1 MSDGTVLVTG
11 AAGLVGAEVCARM
24 ARQGRRVLA
33 MVHSKPEIRTVDG
46 PLHATRVRVVNGDVT
61 APGLGLDPTD
71 PLVRRIDTVVHCAA
85 TTNFSEPDDVY
96 RRLNIGGTENAV
108 AFAQR
113 ASARLV
119 HVSTAYVCGKLDE
132 LAGPGATF
140 LESELDRGQRFNNGY
155 EASKLQAERIVRDA
169 ERGGLPV
176 AIVRPGIVCGHSEDG
191 RITDR
196 RNLYLV
202 LKLITEGKLR
212 TLPGRYGAT
221 LALAPVDMVA
231 DVIAHVVADGISGRT
246 FHAVGRD
253 ALSLRDVSDV
263 ISEYPC
269 FDINRFV
276 PPAGFDP
283 DELDRRERAYF
294 DRVARDYT
302 DYFVRTVRFD
312 TTATRELLAAHD
324 AALPASGRELLRAIF
339 DDCLRVGFLADGL
352 RSVDE
357 AVASV
362 AAGASGGHR

>member
-1 MSDGTVLVTG
+1 MSDGAVLVTG
-11 AAGLVGAEVCARM
+11 AAGLVGAEVCARL

-33 MVHSKPEIRTVDG
+33 MVHSTSEIRTVDG
-46 PLHATRVRVVNGDVT
+46 PLHAARVRVVSGDVT
-61 APGLGLDPTD
+61 AAGLGLDPTD
-71 PLVRRIDTVVHCAA
+71 PLVREIDTVVHCAA
-85 TTNFSEPDDVY
+85 TTNFSEPDEVY

-119 HVSTAYVCGKLDE
+119 HVSTAYVCGKFDE

-140 LESELDRGQRFNNGY
+140 RESDLDLGQEFNNGY

-169 ERGGLPV
+169 ETGGLPV
-176 AIVRPGIVCGHSEDG
+176 AIVRPGIVCGHSADG

-221 LALAPVDMVA
+221 LALAPVDLVSDVVA
-231 DVIAHVVADGISGRT
+231 RVVADGISGRT

-269 FDINRFV
+269 FHINRFV

-283 DELDRRERAYF
+283 GELDRRERAYF

-312 TTATRELLAAHD
+312 TTNTRELLAAHGGE
-324 AALPASGRELLRAIF
+324 LPPSGRDLLRAIF

-357 AVASV
+357 VVAGVSG
-362 AAGASGGHR
+362 AASGGVR